1 MKYQLRRGRK
11 VQGEMTEDD
20 FQAGKPRRKEVEC
33 AAMYAAIVRKDG
45 DTDSSG
51 NNIAEGIRPT
61 NTTLTST
68 NPSLMIA
75 PSVSVTGTGEA
86 MELITTLRRD
96 VVLAGI
102 AAQSRPQQPSLYG
115 ASPSLYSPSFQ
126 DQLPR
131 NTEDTVP
138 SQSFV
143 CHC

>member
-1 MKYQLRRGRK
+1 MVIY
-11 VQGEMTEDD
+11 
-20 FQAGKPRRKEVEC
+20 
-33 AAMYAAIVRKDG
+33 
-45 DTDSSG
+45 TDSSG

-86 MELITTLRRD
+86 MELIINLRRD

-115 ASPSLYSPSFQ
+115 ASPSLHSPSFQ
-126 DQLPR
+126 DQRPR